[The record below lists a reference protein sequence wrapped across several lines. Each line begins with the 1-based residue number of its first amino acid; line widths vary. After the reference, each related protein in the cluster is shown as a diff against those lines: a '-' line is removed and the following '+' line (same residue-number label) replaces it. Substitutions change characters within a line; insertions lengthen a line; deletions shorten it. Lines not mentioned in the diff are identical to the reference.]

1 MERQTRSS
9 EKDKKTRKARKR
21 TLTGGSNSDNN
32 TTTGGSRT
40 SSATSSRE
48 RSASISSRLSIKSG
62 ASSVK
67 SGSVHKSFVAVSAGS
82 GEYIITYYI
91 YVCLCVYLLLIYS
104 FTRRLT
110 YLQRNSRYFSMSTIA
125 IISTKISTSCCCY
138 CEVY

>member
-67 SGSVHKSFVAVSAGS
+67 SGSVHKSLVAANAGS
-82 GEYIITYYI
+82 GKFILIYYI
-91 YVCLCVYLLLIYS
+91 YMHVCIC
-104 FTRRLT
+104 
-110 YLQRNSRYFSMSTIA
+110 
-125 IISTKISTSCCCY
+125 
-138 CEVY
+138 